1 MKTLYLIGGAMGVGK
16 TAACQQLKRLL
27 PDCVFLDGDWCWDAD
42 PFVVTPE
49 TQAMVQDNIC
59 HLLNNFL
66 HCSAYQ
72 NVVFGWVMH
81 RQDILDALL
90 ARLDTAG
97 CRVVCVS
104 LVCTP
109 EALRAR
115 LQRDI
120 DRGLRQPDV
129 LARSLARLPLYAAL
143 DTRKLDTTRLTPAGT
158 ARAIAAL

>member
-1 MKTLYLIGGAMGVGK
+1 
-16 TAACQQLKRLL
+16 
-27 PDCVFLDGDWCWDAD
+27 
-42 PFVVTPE
+42 
-49 TQAMVQDNIC
+49 MVQDNIC

-81 RQDILDALL
+81 RQDILDTLL

-115 LQRDI
+115 LQGDI